1 MHFDQD
7 SAHQLDELTRR
18 QFALDAARC
27 FLGVSVFSALTPFGF
42 AADSKAPAAS
52 GKGKAKAKQ
61 IVYLMMTGAM
71 SQLDTFDPKPKSKFQ
86 GETKAISTKVS
97 GVQLSEHLKNIA
109 GIADKVAILRSLN
122 TTTAD
127 HQQARYL
134 LETSYKPIATTKH
147 PGLGSWTQKQLGRIH
162 KQLPAVVQVGGG
174 EGPGYLGAAYAPVP
188 IGDPDKGLQNTASPK
203 YLNNDQFDKRMKL
216 SASFDSDFRAKA
228 KNSKVN
234 GYDDLYR
241 EAISLLRSED
251 LKVFDL
257 AQESAEVRDSY
268 GRNRLGQGALL
279 ARRLIEAGTRFVQVS
294 HGSWDHHND
303 IFETNN
309 MPTRAGE
316 LDVAAAALIKDL
328 DKRGLLESTIVVIGT
343 EFGRTPRISSSAGR
357 DHHPAAFSG
366 LLAGGAIKVGQAYG
380 KSDADAFYVD
390 DNGMQPGDLNAT
402 LAKALGI
409 DWQSEIFSPD
419 GRPFKIGNEGKPIDK
434 LLS

>member
-1 MHFDQD
+1 MQFDQD
-7 SAHQLDELTRR
+7 AVQKLDEVTRR

-27 FLGVSVFSALTPFGF
+27 FLGVSVFSVLTPLGL
-42 AADSKAPAAS
+42 AADSKSAAPAS
-52 GKGKAKAKQ
+52 RGKGKAKQ
-61 IVYLMMTGAM
+61 IIYLMMTGAM
-71 SQLDTFDPKPKSKFQ
+71 SQIDTFDPKPKSKHQ

-97 GVQLSEHLKNIA
+97 GIQISEHFKNLATIT
-109 GIADKVAILRSLN
+109 DKLAIIRSLN

-162 KQLPAVVQVGGG
+162 KQLPAVVHVGGG

-203 YLNNDQFDKRMKL
+203 YLSNDQFDKRMKL
-216 SASFDSDFRAKA
+216 SASFDSGFRSKA
-228 KNSKVN
+228 KNSKVD

-257 AQESAEVRDSY
+257 AQETAEVRDAY

-316 LDVAAAALIKDL
+316 LDMAASALIKDL
-328 DKRGLLESTIVVIGT
+328 DKRGLLASTIVVIGT

-366 LLAGGAIKVGQAYG
+366 AMAGGAIKVGQAYG
-380 KSDADAFYVD
+380 KSDEDAFYVD
-390 DNGMQPGDLNAT
+390 DNGLQPGDLNAT
-402 LAKALGI
+402 IAKAMGL
-409 DWQSEIFSPD
+409 DWNAEIYSPD
-419 GRPFKIGNEGKPIDK
+419 GRPFKIGNEGKPVDK